1 MYSVIMIYIAIIDI
15 HRIIIVLYLFYLYLL
30 WLLRYTELLLYLP
43 SKFCRKIIYCNNYVQ
58 RDYDILQLLQYTE
71 LLLYLPS

>member
-1 MYSVIMIYIAIIDI
+1 MIYISIIDI

-30 WLLRYTELLLYLP
+30 RLLRYTELLLYLP
-43 SKFCRKIIYCNNYVQ
+43 SKFCLEIIYCNNYVQ
-58 RDYDILQLLQYTE
+58 RDYDILQLLQYIE